1 MAATASTSSL
11 IMVDDGDEVT
21 NPPTTRSPTPVPAQN
36 NDVTDWLMNES
47 PSEFVE
53 TRGSREVK
61 DGEIDKEKRYTSL
74 HFNSCKLQLQAEMG
88 EKCAFKIVLKNKDTH
103 LRMTIYDWNEICRL
117 YQRMRI
123 SIIRGAE
130 SNYIMY
136 QAGERLHREKTRDN
150 NKASDNEWISPVR
163 DG

>member
-53 TRGSREVK
+53 TRRSREVK
-61 DGEIDKEKRYTSL
+61 DGEIDKKSDTRAYTSIVVSYSYKQRWVKNVL
-74 HFNSCKLQLQAEMG
+74 SKL
-88 EKCAFKIVLKNKDTH
+88 F
-103 LRMTIYDWNEICRL
+103 
-117 YQRMRI
+117 
-123 SIIRGAE
+123 S
-130 SNYIMY
+130 
-136 QAGERLHREKTRDN
+136 KTR
-150 NKASDNEWISPVR
+150 ILI
-163 DG
+163 